1 MNKAIIKF
9 CQNPIFYQI
18 IKKNGTIYGTIIR
31 KNIIE
36 NIPLEELF
44 GDQTIII
51 SCFAK
56 KTFKD
61 IIERDL
67 NKWTK
72 NKLTLNITNARSE
85 ICTYTLCYLDK
96 NIVIDFCYI
105 KSDLSFHLNN
115 YQKELNLLLDID
127 TLYID
132 RYNFGMIELDNVYT
146 REPIPIYKV
155 LSNIKKKK
163 FKILEK
169 SLLLSKTLIGYVLDL
184 RDKKWT
190 NSDNIL
196 LQMRDIDDDDLI
208 DEIITQKC
216 DICKCPN
223 DENTI
228 ILPCKHYFH
237 EKCIIDYLKNFVKD
251 CSIGDEFKCPYCT
264 KELNIMDIL

>member
-18 IKKNGTIYGTIIR
+18 IKNNGTIYGTIIR

-36 NIPLEELF
+36 NIPLDELF
-44 GDQTIII
+44 DDQSILI

-56 KTFKD
+56 KTYKD

-72 NKLTLNITNARSE
+72 NKLTLNITSARSE
-85 ICTYTLCYLDK
+85 ICTYTLRYLDK
-96 NIVIDFCYI
+96 NIIIDFCYI

-132 RYNFGMIELDNVYT
+132 RYNFGMIELDNVHN
-146 REPIPIYKV
+146 REPIPLYKV
-155 LSNIKKKK
+155 INNNKKKK

-169 SLLLSKTLIGYVLDL
+169 SILLSKTLVEYVLDL
-184 RDKKWT
+184 KEKNWI

-196 LQMRDIDDDDLI
+196 LKMSEIDDDLI
-208 DEIITQKC
+208 EEIINQKC
-216 DICKCPN
+216 DICNCEN
-223 DENTI
+223 DDNTV
-228 ILPCKHYFH
+228 ILPCQHYFH
-237 EKCIIDYLKNFVKD
+237 EKCITDYLKNFVKD
-251 CSIGDEFKCPYCT
+251 CTIDDTFKCPYCT
-264 KELNIMDIL
+264 KELNIIDIL